1 MPQKLA
7 AKQSHNSDFSHVML
21 AGDQVYST
29 EVQRWCPDRQCFA
42 ASQDQL
48 PTGQADVFEVYAP
61 VQLPF
66 ATEQWTSGNPD
77 RPYPLAPLLI
87 KAQSVT

>member
-1 MPQKLA
+1 MSLNRDA
-7 AKQSHNSDFSHVML
+7 VCLLL

-48 PTGQADVFEVYAP
+48 PTGLADMFEVHAP
-61 VQLPF
+61 RL
-66 ATEQWTSGNPD
+66 S
-77 RPYPLAPLLI
+77 
-87 KAQSVT
+87 SH

>member
-1 MPQKLA
+1 MFTLPSMSLNRDA
-7 AKQSHNSDFSHVML
+7 VCLLL

-48 PTGQADVFEVYAP
+48 PTGLTDMFEVRAP
-61 VQLPF
+61 RL
-66 ATEQWTSGNPD
+66 S
-77 RPYPLAPLLI
+77 
-87 KAQSVT
+87 SH